1 MCNPFYCANECL
13 FWFPLEYVQFALCKS
28 NDLFILRH
36 CLGHCVSVRVLVHE
50 VLYSNIKMFRDAWK
64 TFCHYTS
71 LIFKRH
77 IVNGYLWY
85 WYVLSYDLSGI
96 DTLYYMIWSVYDI
109 YIKMAALL
117 QEGGECGRPWCRRK
131 QHRSQHKVGGGHA
144 YPAQNEW
151 GKCRILWGTM
161 FIGCM
166 GHPFLSIN
174 TCFENLSFLTFCDET
189 RDLKFMK

>member
-36 CLGHCVSVRVLVHE
+36 CLRHCVSVRVLVHV
-50 VLYSNIKMFRDAWK
+50 VLYSNIKMFRDSLK

-77 IVNGYLWY
+77 IVIWYLWY

-109 YIKMAALL
+109 YIKMAALYRKVESVDVL
-117 QEGGECGRPWCRRK
+117 DAVGSNIVVSTRSGE
-131 QHRSQHKVGGGHA
+131 VM
-144 YPAQNEW
+144 
-151 GKCRILWGTM
+151 RILPRMNEVSAGFYEGQCSLIVWVIL
-161 FIGCM
+161 FY
-166 GHPFLSIN
+166 PSIHV
-174 TCFENLSFLTFCDET
+174 
-189 RDLKFMK
+189 LKI

>member
-1 MCNPFYCANECL
+1 MCNPFYCVHVNECL

-36 CLGHCVSVRVLVHE
+36 CLRHCVSVRVLVHV
-50 VLYSNIKMFRDAWK
+50 VLYSNIKMFRDSLK

-77 IVNGYLWY
+77 IVIWYLWY

-161 FIGCM
+161 FIDCM

-174 TCFENLSFLTFCDET
+174 ICFEDLSFLTFCDE
-189 RDLKFMK
+189 KAS